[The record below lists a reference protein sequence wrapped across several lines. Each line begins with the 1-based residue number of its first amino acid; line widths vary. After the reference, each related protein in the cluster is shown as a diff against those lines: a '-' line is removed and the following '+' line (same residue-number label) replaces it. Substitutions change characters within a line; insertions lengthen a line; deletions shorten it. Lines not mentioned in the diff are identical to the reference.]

1 MARISSFPPIAD
13 AGCRLLILGSMP
25 GEASLAAGQYYA
37 HPRNAFWPVMGQLI
51 GFQPGVEYP
60 WRVEALLGAG
70 IALWDV
76 LKSCERSGSL
86 DSAILRGSLQ
96 ANDFPAFFE
105 RHPQITRVAFN
116 GATAEQLFRRHVSHG
131 LPAGLAP
138 RSLVRLPS
146 TSPAHASLSLEEKAR
161 QWRALLGFSG
171 PSVGTD

>member
-1 MARISSFPPIAD
+1 MARIHSFPPIAD
-13 AGCRLLILGSMP
+13 AGCHLLILGSMP

-37 HPRNAFWPVMGQLI
+37 HSRNAFWPVMGELLR
-51 GFQPGVEYP
+51 FQPAMAYP
-60 WRVEALLGAG
+60 RRVEALLGAG

-86 DSAILRGSLQ
+86 DSAIVPGSLLV
-96 ANDFPAFFE
+96 NDFPAFFE
-105 RHPQITRVAFN
+105 QHRQIERVAFN

-161 QWRALLGFSG
+161 RWRALLGLFG
-171 PSVGTD
+171 PSGDGD